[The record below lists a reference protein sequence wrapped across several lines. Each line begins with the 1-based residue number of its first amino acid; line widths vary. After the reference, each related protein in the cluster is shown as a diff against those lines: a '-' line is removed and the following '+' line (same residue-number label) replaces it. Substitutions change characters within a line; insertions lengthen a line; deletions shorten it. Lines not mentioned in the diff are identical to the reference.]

1 MAKEYYLI
9 SDLHIGGD
17 DQLQICDF
25 EDELIQFLKKLEAKS
40 SETELIIIGDVF
52 GLWELTTAEE
62 AEKLDVIIEHHVGL
76 FAQLKAT
83 GERIK
88 ITLIPGN
95 HDYELACYPE
105 YVQKLRDFNVL
116 LEQKISITRDIC
128 GKKIWIEHGMQDDAN
143 NNMPDFGNPHAQP
156 VGYFVTHKLVGTAG
170 RMSKRGKYNWLRD
183 IQSVSPMEETP
194 GWIISN
200 YFYRE
205 MNPLLRYSIV
215 PFLILFNVSLLY
227 SAGALLENFGV
238 LPTRIFLDD
247 YLTSRL
253 GLVGNLLNFVFFVNG
268 IIISILILVSIPLG
282 LFIRDARKTLER
294 FGVLTSELVLDEQ
307 KSCYL
312 EAAQEVFLSHP
323 DVAVYVF
330 GHTHEAFLETSGKRA
345 VINTGTWLKILEHVP
360 SRFKWLPDIYW
371 PSFRLNYFCI
381 GEDAGRIVIDYQ
393 RIEKEAPQEL
403 SLLQRIAAVR
413 RKESPSVPERTIL
426 NADDL

>member
-1 MAKEYYLI
+1 MAKEYFLI

-25 EDELIQFLKKLEAKS
+25 EDELIQFLKTLETKDG
-40 SETELIIIGDVF
+40 ETELVIIGDAF

-62 AEKLDVIIEHHVGL
+62 AEKLDVIIENHAEL

-105 YVQKLRDFNVL
+105 YVRKLGKFNLL
-116 LEQKISITRDIC
+116 LEQEVSITRDIC
-128 GKKIWIEHGMQDDAN
+128 GRKIWIEHGMQDDAN
-143 NNMPDFGNPHAQP
+143 NHMPDFGNPHAQP
-156 VGYFVTHKLVGTAG
+156 IGYHITHKLVGTAG
-170 RMSKRGKYNWLRD
+170 RLSKRGRYNWLRD

-194 GWIISN
+194 GWILSN

-215 PFLILFNVSLLY
+215 PFLILFNLSLLY
-227 SAGALLENFGV
+227 SAGALLEEFGV
-238 LPTRIFLDD
+238 LPTRVFLDD
-247 YLTSRL
+247 YLTSSL

-268 IIISILILVSIPLG
+268 IIISMLLLFAIPLW
-282 LFIRDARKTLER
+282 LFLRDARKTLQR
-294 FGVLTSELVLDEQ
+294 FGVLTSDVILDEQ
-307 KSCYL
+307 KSSYL
-312 EAAQEVFLSHP
+312 EAAQEIFLAHP

-330 GHTHEAFLETSGKRA
+330 GHTHEAFIETSGKRA

-381 GEDAGRIVIDYQ
+381 GEDAGRIVIRYR

-413 RKESPSVPERTIL
+413 RKQPASIPEETVL
-426 NADDL
+426 QAHAP